1 MGCPF
6 VKKTGLITSFG
17 SGFVKIP
24 DFSSFMM
31 RFGFDGKVKK
41 RLIIKIL
48 HKKITHVTYQ

>member
-1 MGCPF
+1 M
-6 VKKTGLITSFG
+6 VSR
-17 SGFVKIP
+17 KIP

-31 RFGFDGKVKK
+31 KFGFDGKVKK